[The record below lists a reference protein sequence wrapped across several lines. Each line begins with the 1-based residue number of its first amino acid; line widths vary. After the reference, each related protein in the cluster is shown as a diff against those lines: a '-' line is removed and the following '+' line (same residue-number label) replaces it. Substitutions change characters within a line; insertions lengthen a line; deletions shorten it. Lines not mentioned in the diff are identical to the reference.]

1 MSARSSRRCRPTPGS
16 SGTTPGKSLNAAS
29 SKPSCA
35 PWIRRGSYR
44 SRRLCAHSRR
54 VRAGC
59 IRLLR
64 TWSKSSPTS
73 PILDFKPIKLYDV
86 ATLGTTGGHVKF
98 TNVRELKAKT
108 SEMLRTVEMGN
119 PVLVTNH
126 GRPTAMLVPVTE
138 DDIED
143 AMLAYSPQLR
153 KKIEAGL
160 KDIRAGRTMP
170 LAEYMNR
177 RAKRKA
183 KRA

>member
-1 MSARSSRRCRPTPGS
+1 MSSRYS
-16 SGTTPGKSLNAAS
+16 STSL
-29 SKPSCA
+29 
-35 PWIRRGSYR
+35 
-44 SRRLCAHSRR
+44 L
-54 VRAGC
+54 
-59 IRLLR
+59 
-64 TWSKSSPTS
+64 
-73 PILDFKPIKLYDV
+73 LDFSLIRLYDV
-86 ATLGTTGGHVKF
+86 ATLATTGGHVKF

-108 SEMLRTVEMGN
+108 SEMLRTVERGN
-119 PVLVTNH
+119 TVLVTNH
-126 GRPTAMLVPVTE
+126 GRPTAMLIPVTE

-153 KKIEAGL
+153 KKIKAGL